1 MAFSFYEQHIHEDPD
16 FPIIFHNDNLME
28 DSNFL
33 SHWHENIEF
42 LYFRQGRG
50 VVLCDAVPYTAL
62 PGDAVIINTGAL
74 HTIRSQTPVS
84 NYDCLI
90 VDKLFLE
97 GFDLPFEKMRLLSP
111 LRDEV
116 IGAHFDR
123 IAGRHQRKS
132 RISKPPSKAE
142 TLSLF
147 HTYISDSLAAGS
159 SGGSTKTAGNL
170 TWCGRRSRISGSISP
185 RILRLTIYAVI
196 WGSAN
201 TILPGS
207 SGGLPGRTVTDT
219 INLLR
224 CSHAQEPDFLG
235 ALQRQQS
242 ADGAAPRSVTT
253 FRHHGGIADFAL
265 DTKLCYDLKRI
276 KQ

>member
-123 IAGRHQRKS
+123 IARETSEK
-132 RISKPPSKAE
+132 KPYFKTAVKAE

-147 HTYISDSLAAGS
+147 THIYRTASRQDLPEGQQNSRKLDMVRSAISYIRQHFTEDITVDDICRHLGFS
-159 SGGSTKTAGNL
+159 KYYF
-170 TWCGRRSRISGSISP
+170 CREFRRI
-185 RILRLTIYAVI
+185 T
-196 WGSAN
+196 
-201 TILPGS
+201 
-207 SGGLPGRTVTDT
+207 GRTVTDT

-224 CSHAQEPDFLG
+224 CSHAKSLISSE
-235 ALQRQQS
+235 RYNVSES
-242 ADGAAPRSVTT
+242 AERSG
-253 FRHHGGIADFAL
+253 FRNLSYFSKTYKRYNGIL
-265 DTKLCYDLKRI
+265 PSDTEIKL
-276 KQ
+276 